1 MTDDTARFA
10 DHASAP
16 PPANERWSPVV
27 IERAQIDAEIER
39 LANLS
44 HPPGGLREARIVH
57 PQADSRGLGLAP
69 GIEVRL
75 SVLRPGEK
83 TEPLRHNATEVNFC
97 IAGSGRTQVAGR
109 EIEFEQYDVWNHPGW
124 TSHVH
129 HNPSRDLQVRLT
141 YSNAAALR
149 LLNVYQIDDSPPAPD
164 RAIEQNQAVR
174 KSAEEDPSEADALVN
189 PFGSF
194 TVGDGEAWL
203 MPYERLIN
211 PPAIASPALYWPWR
225 EVVEQLDK
233 LTALGSKYRGRRLY
247 LLYNPMT
254 GRTNGTTPS
263 FFSTMTVR
271 PPGIVDRPH
280 RHVSA
285 AINYYF
291 SGSGFSRVDGERYDW
306 SAGDLM
312 FSAPG
317 WAIHNHASNDDGPVY
332 ELTVQDQPFHIQLE
346 SLLWQENLKE
356 PPLLLGVDSGFAT
369 NRGDLEK

>member
-1 MTDDTARFA
+1 VADIQARFA
-10 DHASAP
+10 DTTTP
-16 PPANERWSPVV
+16 VRDDEPWSPIV
-27 IERAQIDAEIER
+27 IDRNTIDAEIER
-39 LANLS
+39 LADLPNPA
-44 HPPGGLREARIVH
+44 HGRRETRIVH
-57 PQADSRGLGLAP
+57 PQADSTGMGLAP

-75 SVLRPGEK
+75 SVLRPGER
-83 TEPLRHNATEVNFC
+83 TEPFRHNATEVNFC
-97 IAGSGRTQVAGR
+97 IAGSGRTRVAGR
-109 EIEFEQYDVWNHPGW
+109 EVAFHQYDVWNHPGW
-124 TSHVH
+124 ASYVH
-129 HNPSRDLQVRLT
+129 HNPGDDLQVRLT

-149 LLNVYQIDDSPPAPD
+149 LLNVYRVDDEPPMPERRAASSGAGSKPGGREPD
-164 RAIEQNQAVR
+164 ANV
-174 KSAEEDPSEADALVN
+174 PVN

-194 TVGDGEAWL
+194 AVGDGNAWL

-211 PPAIASPALYWPWR
+211 PPAIASPALHWPWS

-263 FFSTMTVR
+263 FFATMTVR

-291 SGSGFSRVDGERYDW
+291 TGSGYSRVEGQRYDR

-317 WAIHNHASNDDGPVY
+317 WAVHNHASNDEGPVH

-346 SLLWQENLKE
+346 SLLWQENLQE
-356 PPLLLGVDSGFAT
+356 PPLLLGVDPGFAT
-369 NRGDLEK
+369 NRGDLEE